1 MRTIGL
7 SCIGIFILAA
17 VVLSY
22 DGLAYAAD
30 AGDNKTP
37 NTPSST
43 PNTPSTG
50 NRDATGAASDTSPA
64 GKPGSSLSSVS
75 AKPPV
80 GTAPVYAPPR
90 RGRPRA
96 RVGGGVRGTGPKL
109 PTLRALVPDH
119 VALTARSQPT
129 LLWYLSELPPGEV
142 SLMFNLTNED
152 EIDPLISAK
161 LETPTRAGIQRIL
174 LANYD
179 FNLETGQEYE
189 WSVALVA
196 DSESRAR
203 DLVTLGWIERVENV
217 AQGWIERVDEPE
229 VDAAAQP
236 DAATLA
242 AAGLWYDAVDVANRD
257 ERAVL
262 LGQVGLEPAGLP

>member
-1 MRTIGL
+1 M
-7 SCIGIFILAA
+7 
-17 VVLSY
+17 
-22 DGLAYAAD
+22 
-30 AGDNKTP
+30 
-37 NTPSST
+37 
-43 PNTPSTG
+43 
-50 NRDATGAASDTSPA
+50 
-64 GKPGSSLSSVS
+64 
-75 AKPPV
+75 
-80 GTAPVYAPPR
+80 
-90 RGRPRA
+90 
-96 RVGGGVRGTGPKL
+96 
-109 PTLRALVPDH
+109 PDH

-161 LETPTRAGIQRIL
+161 LETPTRAGLQRIHF
-174 LANYD
+174 ANYD
-179 FNLETGQEYE
+179 FKLKTGQEYE